1 MGPAAET
8 ALRLD
13 PLLAEAH
20 AAMGLLYSRKL
31 DWQKA
36 EESFRRAIDLNPSL
50 TQIYASYSMSTL
62 IPLGKLAEAEQ
73 GLRRALQRDP
83 LSLSLQRE
91 LAWLQFITG
100 RYEEAIDSLEHI
112 RAVDPNFST
121 VDIRLAR
128 ALTFAGRPLE
138 ALRVLEPRRAEPGVQ
153 HWMAHAYVLAG
164 RRAEV
169 ERLAATHDHPFRL
182 AVIYAA
188 LGDKDRAFEA
198 LDQAAVRVPQRVGLL
213 LTGPGNGGASWRPTL
228 RRRSQETRP
237 AVIITT
243 PGASGVTGAL
253 KHQQS
258 PSGPAAIRLRKS
270 AVARTFGS
278 RRNSGCVISH
288 TSRSATLSDTATSS
302 SF

>member
-1 MGPAAET
+1 MDIQGPLRPTAIPPETALALMGPAAET
-8 ALRLD
+8 ALQLD

-50 TQIYASYSMSTL
+50 TQIYASYSISTL

-73 GLRRALQRDP
+73 GLRRALQSDP

-112 RAVDPNFST
+112 RAVDPHFST

-138 ALRVLEPRRAEPGVQ
+138 ALRVLETRRAEPGVQ

-169 ERLAATHDHPFRL
+169 ERLAAAHDHPFRL

-188 LGDKDRAFEA
+188 LGDNDRAFEA
-198 LDQAAVRVPQRVGLL
+198 LDRAAVTVPHRVGIPAE
-213 LTGPGNGGASWRPTL
+213 GPGNGGASWRPTL

-243 PGASGVTGAL
+243 PA
-253 KHQQS
+253 
-258 PSGPAAIRLRKS
+258 
-270 AVARTFGS
+270 S
-278 RRNSGCVISH
+278 RR
-288 TSRSATLSDTATSS
+288 SARVAAARC
-302 SF
+302 